1 MTVAARALV
10 VAVPDV
16 SVLVAA
22 RLVSAF
28 AVPVYWLA
36 FQASLADVYGGDARK
51 LAVVG
56 SRIQAAM
63 GLGYAIASVVGGA
76 LASRDVRLAY
86 GASSI
91 LGCCVIACVS
101 RFPETLPASR
111 RRREGFDVR
120 RGFQPFVFLNLFRR
134 GQVFS
139 KLNVVVLL
147 QNLTNGMGDL
157 WQVLARELRNWGAA
171 ACGRYAAL
179 VGVASMAGTL
189 LTGPSIR
196 RLGPRGHTC
205 ASTSASVVSSVLLG
219 RATTDAAAYGALVPI
234 ALGSGRS
241 HATTARIVNLGTDL
255 GVPQGQLAAERTAL
269 NAVIKVIAPTLYAAL
284 FAFGAQRGVIAL
296 PFYVTA
302 SLLAASVV
310 LASTIQY
317 ESSESTDN

>member
-111 RRREGFDVR
+111 RRSEGFDVR

-134 GQVFS
+134 GRVFS

-179 VGVASMAGTL
+179 VGVASMAGPP

-302 SLLAASVV
+302 SLLAVSVV